1 MSGIGGFLRGFRHA
15 ARGVGLA
22 ARDRNFLVML
32 AAAVVVVTVGFAY
45 DVSNGSWAVLL
56 VCIGAVLGAEAG
68 NSAIERLA
76 DRVQPDQ
83 DPAIRDVKDIAA
95 GAVLVVSVATAVVGV
110 VVFWPYVVG

>member
-22 ARDRNFLVML
+22 ARDRNFRVML
-32 AAAVVVVTVGFAY
+32 AGAVAVVTVGFAY
-45 DVSNGSWAVLL
+45 DVSSGSWAVLL
-56 VCIGAVLGAEAG
+56 VCIGAVLGAESG

-76 DRVQPDQ
+76 DRVQPEP

-95 GAVLVVSVATAVVGV
+95 GAVLVVSVAAAVVGV
-110 VVFWPYVVG
+110 VVLWPYVVG

>member
-1 MSGIGGFLRGFRHA
+1 MSGIEGFLRGFRHA

-22 ARDRNFLVML
+22 ARDRNFRVML
-32 AAAVVVVTVGFAY
+32 AGAVVVVTVGFAY

-83 DPAIRDVKDIAA
+83 DPAIGDVKDIAA

>member
-1 MSGIGGFLRGFRHA
+1 MSGIEGFLRGFRHA

-83 DPAIRDVKDIAA
+83 DPAIGDVKDIAA

>member
-56 VCIGAVLGAEAG
+56 VCIAAVLGAEAG

-83 DPAIRDVKDIAA
+83 DPAIGDVKDIAA

>member
-1 MSGIGGFLRGFRHA
+1 
-15 ARGVGLA
+15 VGLA

-83 DPAIRDVKDIAA
+83 DPAIGDVKDIAA